1 MQQKLTVNQK
11 QEQVFTQV
19 QRQSLEILEMSNG
32 QLEEYLIREQME
44 NPVLSV
50 ESCAGSRISS
60 RKNSDAFAETPE
72 NGISVWEESL
82 EQFLWE
88 QIEGEG
94 YTGTER
100 KHLRLLFSVI
110 DEDTG
115 YLSVPAE
122 KLPGI
127 LQCSPEQVMRYR
139 KILQTL
145 ETAGIGA
152 EDLRESLIWQ
162 AERAGKLDQTLE
174 QLIRFHL
181 DQIARSAFGA
191 VCRERGITR
200 RELEEYLAVIRSLNP
215 RLMQGI
221 LKKREEILLAV
232 PDLRAWKDEEGWN
245 IELCREERQ
254 AIQAESCYEEL
265 KKTTEDPL
273 VKSYLKEKTE
283 RVRFLK
289 TAVAKRRE
297 TLVQVTKFL
306 LEKQE
311 AWLEMGGEK
320 ETVTM
325 EEAARQLGMSV
336 STVSRAVKEKYLELP
351 GKLLAL
357 RSLFGE
363 EGLTAVHQSIK
374 NLIDSEKKEKPYSDA
389 QIAALLGKEGIS
401 IARRTVAK
409 YREQLNIASASER
422 RSQG

>member
-32 QLEEYLIREQME
+32 Q
-44 NPVLSV
+44 
-50 ESCAGSRISS
+50 
-60 RKNSDAFAETPE
+60 
-72 NGISVWEESL
+72 
-82 EQFLWE
+82 QFLWE
-88 QIEGEG
+88 QIEGEE

-100 KHLRLLFSVI
+100 KHLRRLFSVI

-145 ETAGIGA
+145 EPAGIGA

-200 RELEEYLAVIRSLNP
+200 RKLEEYLAVIRSLNP

-297 TLVQVTKFL
+297 TLVQVAKFL

-389 QIAALLGKEGIS
+389 QIVVLLGKEGIS

>member
-32 QLEEYLIREQME
+32 Q
-44 NPVLSV
+44 
-50 ESCAGSRISS
+50 
-60 RKNSDAFAETPE
+60 
-72 NGISVWEESL
+72 
-82 EQFLWE
+82 QFLWE
-88 QIEGEG
+88 QIEGEE

-100 KHLRLLFSVI
+100 KHLRRLFSVI

-145 ETAGIGA
+145 EPAGIGA

-200 RELEEYLAVIRSLNP
+200 RKLEEYLAVIRSLNP

-297 TLVQVTKFL
+297 TLVQIAKFL

-389 QIAALLGKEGIS
+389 QIAVLLGKEGIS

>member
-60 RKNSDAFAETPE
+60 RKNSDAFAEAPE

-94 YTGTER
+94 YTSTER

-145 ETAGIGA
+145 EPAGIGA

-200 RELEEYLAVIRSLNP
+200 RKLEEYLAVIRSLNP

-311 AWLEMGGEK
+311 AWLERRGEK

-363 EGLTAVHQSIK
+363 EGRTGIHQLIK
-374 NLIDSEKKEKPYSDA
+374 NLIDSEKKEKPYSDG

>member
-145 ETAGIGA
+145 EPAGIGA

-297 TLVQVTKFL
+297 TLVQVTKISSG
-306 LEKQE
+306 K
-311 AWLEMGGEK
+311 AGGMAGDGRGK
-320 ETVTM
+320 RDCNDGRSG
-325 EEAARQLGMSV
+325 AAAGNVCFHGEPGSKRKISGTSRKTSCTAESFRGRGAHRCSSV
-336 STVSRAVKEKYLELP
+336 D
-351 GKLLAL
+351 
-357 RSLFGE
+357 
-363 EGLTAVHQSIK
+363 Q
-374 NLIDSEKKEKPYSDA
+374 KPD
-389 QIAALLGKEGIS
+389 
-401 IARRTVAK
+401 RF
-409 YREQLNIASASER
+409 
-422 RSQG
+422 

>member
-32 QLEEYLIREQME
+32 Q
-44 NPVLSV
+44 
-50 ESCAGSRISS
+50 
-60 RKNSDAFAETPE
+60 
-72 NGISVWEESL
+72 
-82 EQFLWE
+82 QFLWE
-88 QIEGEG
+88 QIEGEE

-100 KHLRLLFSVI
+100 KHLRRLFSVI

-145 ETAGIGA
+145 EPAGIGA

-200 RELEEYLAVIRSLNP
+200 RKLEEYLAVIRSLNP

-297 TLVQVTKFL
+297 TLVQVAKFL

>member
-32 QLEEYLIREQME
+32 Q
-44 NPVLSV
+44 
-50 ESCAGSRISS
+50 
-60 RKNSDAFAETPE
+60 
-72 NGISVWEESL
+72 
-82 EQFLWE
+82 QFLWE
-88 QIEGEG
+88 QIEGEE

-100 KHLRLLFSVI
+100 KHLRRLFSVI

-145 ETAGIGA
+145 EPAGIGA

-200 RELEEYLAVIRSLNP
+200 RKLEEYLAVIRSLNP

-232 PDLRAWKDEEGWN
+232 PDLRA
-245 IELCREERQ
+245 
-254 AIQAESCYEEL
+254 
-265 KKTTEDPL
+265 
-273 VKSYLKEKTE
+273 
-283 RVRFLK
+283 
-289 TAVAKRRE
+289 
-297 TLVQVTKFL
+297 
-306 LEKQE
+306 
-311 AWLEMGGEK
+311 
-320 ETVTM
+320 
-325 EEAARQLGMSV
+325 
-336 STVSRAVKEKYLELP
+336 
-351 GKLLAL
+351 
-357 RSLFGE
+357 
-363 EGLTAVHQSIK
+363 
-374 NLIDSEKKEKPYSDA
+374 
-389 QIAALLGKEGIS
+389 
-401 IARRTVAK
+401 
-409 YREQLNIASASER
+409 
-422 RSQG
+422 

>member
-60 RKNSDAFAETPE
+60 RKNSDAFAEAPE

-94 YTGTER
+94 YTSTER

-127 LQCSPEQVMRYR
+127 LQCSPEQAMRYR

-145 ETAGIGA
+145 EPAGIGA

-200 RELEEYLAVIRSLNP
+200 RKLEEYLAVIRSLNP

-311 AWLEMGGEK
+311 AWLERRGEK

-363 EGLTAVHQSIK
+363 EGRTGIHQLIK
-374 NLIDSEKKEKPYSDA
+374 NLIDSEKKEKPYSDG

>member
-32 QLEEYLIREQME
+32 Q
-44 NPVLSV
+44 
-50 ESCAGSRISS
+50 
-60 RKNSDAFAETPE
+60 
-72 NGISVWEESL
+72 
-82 EQFLWE
+82 QFLWE
-88 QIEGEG
+88 QIEGEE

-100 KHLRLLFSVI
+100 KHLRRLFSVI

-145 ETAGIGA
+145 EPAGIGA

-200 RELEEYLAVIRSLNP
+200 RKLEEYLAVIRSLNP

-297 TLVQVTKFL
+297 TLVQVAKFL

-374 NLIDSEKKEKPYSDA
+374 NLIDSEKKEKSYSDA
-389 QIAALLGKEGIS
+389 QIVVLLGKEGIS

>member
-32 QLEEYLIREQME
+32 QLEEYLSREQME

-60 RKNSDAFAETPE
+60 RKNSDAFAEAPE

-100 KHLRLLFSVI
+100 KHLRRIFSVI

-145 ETAGIGA
+145 EPAGIGA

-200 RELEEYLAVIRSLNP
+200 RKLEEYLAVIRSLNP

-289 TAVAKRRE
+289 TAVAKAGRRWCRLQNFFWRSRRHGWRWE
-297 TLVQVTKFL
+297 GKRDCNDGRSGAAAGNVCFHG
-306 LEKQE
+306 EP
-311 AWLEMGGEK
+311 GGKRKISGTSRKTSCTAESFRGRG
-320 ETVTM
+320 
-325 EEAARQLGMSV
+325 AHRCSSV
-336 STVSRAVKEKYLELP
+336 D
-351 GKLLAL
+351 
-357 RSLFGE
+357 
-363 EGLTAVHQSIK
+363 Q
-374 NLIDSEKKEKPYSDA
+374 KPD
-389 QIAALLGKEGIS
+389 
-401 IARRTVAK
+401 RF
-409 YREQLNIASASER
+409 
-422 RSQG
+422 

>member
-32 QLEEYLIREQME
+32 Q
-44 NPVLSV
+44 
-50 ESCAGSRISS
+50 
-60 RKNSDAFAETPE
+60 
-72 NGISVWEESL
+72 
-82 EQFLWE
+82 QFLWE
-88 QIEGEG
+88 QIEGEE

-100 KHLRLLFSVI
+100 KHLRRLFSVI

-145 ETAGIGA
+145 EPAGIGA

-200 RELEEYLAVIRSLNP
+200 RKLEEYLAVIRSLNP

-289 TAVAKRRE
+289 TTVAKRRE
-297 TLVQVTKFL
+297 TLVQIAKFL

-389 QIAALLGKEGIS
+389 QIVALLGKEGIS

>member
-32 QLEEYLIREQME
+32 QLEEYLSREQME

-60 RKNSDAFAETPE
+60 RKNSDAFAEAPE

-100 KHLRLLFSVI
+100 KHLRRLFSVI

-145 ETAGIGA
+145 EPAGIGA
-152 EDLRESLIWQ
+152 EDLQESLIWQ

-181 DQIARSAFGA
+181 D
-191 VCRERGITR
+191 
-200 RELEEYLAVIRSLNP
+200 
-215 RLMQGI
+215 
-221 LKKREEILLAV
+221 
-232 PDLRAWKDEEGWN
+232 
-245 IELCREERQ
+245 
-254 AIQAESCYEEL
+254 
-265 KKTTEDPL
+265 
-273 VKSYLKEKTE
+273 
-283 RVRFLK
+283 
-289 TAVAKRRE
+289 
-297 TLVQVTKFL
+297 
-306 LEKQE
+306 
-311 AWLEMGGEK
+311 
-320 ETVTM
+320 
-325 EEAARQLGMSV
+325 
-336 STVSRAVKEKYLELP
+336 
-351 GKLLAL
+351 
-357 RSLFGE
+357 
-363 EGLTAVHQSIK
+363 
-374 NLIDSEKKEKPYSDA
+374 
-389 QIAALLGKEGIS
+389 
-401 IARRTVAK
+401 
-409 YREQLNIASASER
+409 
-422 RSQG
+422 

>member
-145 ETAGIGA
+145 EPAGIGA

-273 VKSYLKEKTE
+273 VKSYLK
-283 RVRFLK
+283 R
-289 TAVAKRRE
+289 
-297 TLVQVTKFL
+297 
-306 LEKQE
+306 
-311 AWLEMGGEK
+311 
-320 ETVTM
+320 
-325 EEAARQLGMSV
+325 
-336 STVSRAVKEKYLELP
+336 
-351 GKLLAL
+351 
-357 RSLFGE
+357 
-363 EGLTAVHQSIK
+363 
-374 NLIDSEKKEKPYSDA
+374 KPS
-389 QIAALLGKEGIS
+389 G
-401 IARRTVAK
+401 
-409 YREQLNIASASER
+409 SAS
-422 RSQG
+422 

>member
-32 QLEEYLIREQME
+32 Q
-44 NPVLSV
+44 
-50 ESCAGSRISS
+50 
-60 RKNSDAFAETPE
+60 
-72 NGISVWEESL
+72 
-82 EQFLWE
+82 QFLWE
-88 QIEGEG
+88 QIEGEE

-100 KHLRLLFSVI
+100 KHLRRLFSVI

-145 ETAGIGA
+145 EPAGIGA

-200 RELEEYLAVIRSLNP
+200 RKLEEYLAVIRSLNP

-297 TLVQVTKFL
+297 TLVQVAKFL

-389 QIAALLGKEGIS
+389 QIVALLGKEGIS

>member
-32 QLEEYLIREQME
+32 Q
-44 NPVLSV
+44 
-50 ESCAGSRISS
+50 
-60 RKNSDAFAETPE
+60 
-72 NGISVWEESL
+72 
-82 EQFLWE
+82 QFLWE
-88 QIEGEG
+88 QIEGEE

-100 KHLRLLFSVI
+100 KHLRRLFSVI

-145 ETAGIGA
+145 EPAGIGA

-200 RELEEYLAVIRSLNP
+200 RKLEEYLAVIRSLNP

-297 TLVQVTKFL
+297 TLVQVAKFL

-336 STVSRAVKEKYLELP
+336 STVSRAVKEKYLELL

-389 QIAALLGKEGIS
+389 QIVVLLGKEGIS

>member
-1 MQQKLTVNQK
+1 VQQKLTVNQK

-145 ETAGIGA
+145 EPAGIGA